1 MQQFLGAIAIS
12 IAFSGVALV
21 GYHRLVVTPALAV
34 GVVDVAGIY
43 RDKEAEFA
51 KVITRGAPEAERQVA
66 LARAR
71 EFAQRLPGAL
81 DEVAAE
87 CGCLVMLKSAVAS
100 MNPRTVDLSGSLRVR
115 LERK

>member
-1 MQQFLGAIAIS
+1 MKQFLGAIALS
-12 IAFSGVALV
+12 MAFSGVALV
-21 GYHRLVVTPALAV
+21 GYHRLVVSPALTV
-34 GVVDVAGIY
+34 GVVDVASLY

-51 KVITRGAPEAERQVA
+51 KVITSGAPEADRQVA

-87 CGCLVMLKSAVAS
+87 CGCLLILKSAVAS
-100 MNPRTVDLSGSLRVR
+100 MDRRTVDLTRRLKFSL
-115 LERK
+115 EKK